1 MGKNVT
7 NVKDAVNVENVNKVI
22 NVENVNVNATSE
34 TQEQEQ
40 SNYKKIIKSLIGE
53 GAKKFNAIRIKN
65 VNSKVEENHIRVS
78 FTLAT
83 PIRGFITNDNGETW
97 EQGKTNVIYTSLYA
111 IIGALKED
119 EDLSWLANSIMKI
132 IDETQDTSILNL
144 LFNGATIDILQQEFS
159 AGEEFTNPFST
170 KKETQV
176 YDHDVIINH
185 VIKFELSKVGNRV
198 ADRII
203 DKTIGF

>member
-1 MGKNVT
+1 MGKDVI
-7 NVKDAVNVENVNKVI
+7 NVKEVVNAENVNEVTD
-22 NVENVNVNATSE
+22 VENVNVTNE
-34 TQEQEQ
+34 VQEEEQ
-40 SNYKKIIKSLIGE
+40 NSYKKIIKSLIGE
-53 GAKKFNAIRIKN
+53 GAKKFSSIRIKN
-65 VNSKVEENHIRVS
+65 VNTKIEENHIRVS

-83 PIRGFITNDNGETW
+83 PIRGFVTNDNGETW
-97 EQGKTNVIYTSLYA
+97 EQGKTNIIYTSLYA

-119 EDLSWLANSIMKI
+119 EELSWLANSIMKI

-144 LFNGATIDILQQEFS
+144 LFNGAMIDIIQQEFS

>member
-1 MGKNVT
+1 M
-7 NVKDAVNVENVNKVI
+7 
-22 NVENVNVNATSE
+22 
-34 TQEQEQ
+34 
-40 SNYKKIIKSLIGE
+40 
-53 GAKKFNAIRIKN
+53 
-65 VNSKVEENHIRVS
+65 NSKVEENHIRVS

-83 PIRGFITNDNGETW
+83 PIRGFITKDNGETW

-111 IIGALKED
+111 IVGALKED

-144 LFNGATIDILQQEFS
+144 LFNGATIDIIQQEFS

-185 VIKFELSKVGNRV
+185 VVKFELSKIGNRV